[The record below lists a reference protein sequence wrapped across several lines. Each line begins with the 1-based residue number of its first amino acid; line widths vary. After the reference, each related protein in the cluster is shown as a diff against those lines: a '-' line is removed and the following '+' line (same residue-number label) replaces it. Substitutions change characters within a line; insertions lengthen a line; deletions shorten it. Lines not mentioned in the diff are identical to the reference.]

1 MNVAD
6 MFCEY
11 IYGSFLIVE
20 AALEV
25 GVHAAQSLMHMLN
38 AFIDACLSWFKYVV
52 DLAMEVILNGVRTI
66 QKKLV
71 DLIWD
76 GYKTDPKTGKNK
88 SKFCSNLFK
97 CNIFLDQLT
106 DSNSLICKTLIKLG
120 VMTSDQRQFINSV
133 IQDFNQFSETVC
145 NFGFTFNF
153 GLSALK
159 KLLMFYKEQIEKFIR
174 MIERK
179 KDQLRRLIQN
189 FINRLIDSGIVDL
202 LIKLRKF
209 FNCVLANTDTCANIN
224 TAGNYYTNVLGILHI
239 EENGLGGYRL
249 NSDDQNRFINA
260 FDSRLNKLNNSKQE
274 LQGIIDSLMNP
285 SEVSAANNAFN
296 LSKNIFPGGMSM
308 TDIKNGNWHTN
319 RMLHYFSVKTDQFLD
334 AFVRKHGIDEASGIS
349 TEYLI
354 SGMSINDQTGEIKMH
369 VNGIDETINMNDPST
384 MVGYDADM
392 FGYTQADIVYN
403 TPVGENPDAT
413 QPLYWNGELISA
425 LLAAIRIVQG
435 DRELEEHVQEIS
447 SKTQGMFAEDQLV
460 TSW

>member
-52 DLAMEVILNGVRTI
+52 DLAMEAILNGVRTI

-97 CNIFLDQLT
+97 CNIFLDQLS

-319 RMLHYFSVKTDQFLD
+319 RMLHYFAVKTDQFLD

-369 VNGIDETINMNDPST
+369 VNSIDETINMNDPST

>member
-52 DLAMEVILNGVRTI
+52 DLAMEAILNGVRTI

-179 KDQLRRLIQN
+179 IDQLRRLIQN

-319 RMLHYFSVKTDQFLD
+319 RMLHYFAVKTDQFLD

-425 LLAAIRIVQG
+425 LLAAVRIVQG
-435 DRELEEHVQEIS
+435 DRELEEYVQEIS

>member
-6 MFCEY
+6 IFCEY

-52 DLAMEVILNGVRTI
+52 DLAMEAILNGVRTI

-97 CNIFLDQLT
+97 CNIFLDQLS

-319 RMLHYFSVKTDQFLD
+319 RMLHYFAVKTDQFLD

-435 DRELEEHVQEIS
+435 DGELEEHVQEIS

>member
-319 RMLHYFSVKTDQFLD
+319 RMLHYFAVKTDQFLD

>member
-52 DLAMEVILNGVRTI
+52 DLAMEAILNGVRTI

-71 DLIWD
+71 NLIWD

-120 VMTSDQRQFINSV
+120 VMTSDQQQFINSV

-308 TDIKNGNWHTN
+308 ADIKNGNWHTN
-319 RMLHYFSVKTDQFLD
+319 RMLHYFAVKTDQFLD

>member
-52 DLAMEVILNGVRTI
+52 DLAMEAILNGVRTI

-120 VMTSDQRQFINSV
+120 VMTSDQQQFINSV

-308 TDIKNGNWHTN
+308 ADIKNGNWHTN
-319 RMLHYFSVKTDQFLD
+319 RMLHYFAVKTDQFLD

-435 DRELEEHVQEIS
+435 YRELEEHVQEIS

>member
-52 DLAMEVILNGVRTI
+52 DLAMEAILNGVRTI

-120 VMTSDQRQFINSV
+120 VMTSDQQQFINSV

-308 TDIKNGNWHTN
+308 SDIKNGNWHTN
-319 RMLHYFSVKTDQFLD
+319 RMLHYFAVKTDQFLD
-334 AFVRKHGIDEASGIS
+334 AFVRKHGIDEASCVS

-384 MVGYDADM
+384 MIGYDADM
-392 FGYTQADIVYN
+392 FGYTQTDIVYN

>member
-52 DLAMEVILNGVRTI
+52 DLAMEAILNGVRTI

-296 LSKNIFPGGMSM
+296 LAKNIFPGGMSM

-319 RMLHYFSVKTDQFLD
+319 RMFHYFAVKTDQFLD

-392 FGYTQADIVYN
+392 FGYTQAGIVYN

>member
-52 DLAMEVILNGVRTI
+52 DLAMEAILNGVRTI

-133 IQDFNQFSETVC
+133 IQDFNHFSETVC

-319 RMLHYFSVKTDQFLD
+319 RMLHYFAVKTDQFLD

-435 DRELEEHVQEIS
+435 DRELEEYVQEIS

>member
-52 DLAMEVILNGVRTI
+52 DLAMEAILNGVRTI

-120 VMTSDQRQFINSV
+120 VMTSDQQQFINSV

-319 RMLHYFSVKTDQFLD
+319 RMLHYFAVKTDKFLD

-369 VNGIDETINMNDPST
+369 VNDIDETINMNDPST

-403 TPVGENPDAT
+403 TPVSENPDAT

>member
-52 DLAMEVILNGVRTI
+52 DLAMEAILNGVRTI

-120 VMTSDQRQFINSV
+120 VMTSDRQQFINSV

-319 RMLHYFSVKTDQFLD
+319 RMLHYFAVKTDQFLD
-334 AFVRKHGIDEASGIS
+334 AFVRKHGIDEDSGIS

-384 MVGYDADM
+384 MVGYDAYM

>member
-52 DLAMEVILNGVRTI
+52 DLAMAAILNGVRTI

-319 RMLHYFSVKTDQFLD
+319 RMLHYFAVKTDQFLD

-435 DRELEEHVQEIS
+435 DRELEEYVQEIS

>member
-52 DLAMEVILNGVRTI
+52 DLAMEAILNGVRTI

-319 RMLHYFSVKTDQFLD
+319 RMLHYFAVKTDQFLD

-435 DRELEEHVQEIS
+435 DIELEEHVQEIS

>member
-52 DLAMEVILNGVRTI
+52 DLAMEAILNGVRTI

-319 RMLHYFSVKTDQFLD
+319 RMLHYFAVKTDQFLD

-435 DRELEEHVQEIS
+435 DRELEEYVQEIS

>member
-52 DLAMEVILNGVRTI
+52 DLAMEAILNGVRTI

-97 CNIFLDQLT
+97 CNIFIDQLT

-319 RMLHYFSVKTDQFLD
+319 RMLHYFAVKTDQFLD

-369 VNGIDETINMNDPST
+369 ANGIDETINMNDPST

>member
-1 MNVAD
+1 
-6 MFCEY
+6 
-11 IYGSFLIVE
+11 
-20 AALEV
+20 
-25 GVHAAQSLMHMLN
+25 
-38 AFIDACLSWFKYVV
+38 
-52 DLAMEVILNGVRTI
+52 
-66 QKKLV
+66 
-71 DLIWD
+71 
-76 GYKTDPKTGKNK
+76 
-88 SKFCSNLFK
+88 
-97 CNIFLDQLT
+97 
-106 DSNSLICKTLIKLG
+106 
-120 VMTSDQRQFINSV
+120 
-133 IQDFNQFSETVC
+133 
-145 NFGFTFNF
+145 
-153 GLSALK
+153 
-159 KLLMFYKEQIEKFIR
+159 MFYKEQIEKFIR

-308 TDIKNGNWHTN
+308 ADIKNGNWHTN
-319 RMLHYFSVKTDQFLD
+319 RMLHYFAVKTDQFLD

>member
-52 DLAMEVILNGVRTI
+52 DLAMEAILNGVRTI

-97 CNIFLDQLT
+97 CNIFLDQLS

-319 RMLHYFSVKTDQFLD
+319 RMLHYFAVKTDQFLD

-369 VNGIDETINMNDPST
+369 VNGIDETINMNVPST

-413 QPLYWNGELISA
+413 QPLYWNGVLISA

-447 SKTQGMFAEDQLV
+447 SITQGMFAEDQLV

>member
-52 DLAMEVILNGVRTI
+52 DLAMEAILNGVRTI

-97 CNIFLDQLT
+97 CNIFLDQLS

-319 RMLHYFSVKTDQFLD
+319 RMLHYFAVKTDQFLD

-392 FGYTQADIVYN
+392 FGYTQADFVYN

-425 LLAAIRIVQG
+425 LLAAIRIAQG

>member
-52 DLAMEVILNGVRTI
+52 DLAMEAILNGVRTI

-120 VMTSDQRQFINSV
+120 VMTSDQQQFINSV

-319 RMLHYFSVKTDQFLD
+319 RMLHYFAVKTDQFLD
-334 AFVRKHGIDEASGIS
+334 AFVRKHGIDEDSGIS

-384 MVGYDADM
+384 MVGYYADM
-392 FGYTQADIVYN
+392 FGYTQADIVYS

>member
-76 GYKTDPKTGKNK
+76 GYKTDPKTGKKK

-354 SGMSINDQTGEIKMH
+354 SGMSINDQTGEIKMQ

-403 TPVGENPDAT
+403 TPVGENQDAT

>member
-52 DLAMEVILNGVRTI
+52 DLAMEAILNGVRTI

-71 DLIWD
+71 ELIWD
-76 GYKTDPKTGKNK
+76 GYKTDPKTGKKK

-120 VMTSDQRQFINSV
+120 VMTSDQQQFINSV

-308 TDIKNGNWHTN
+308 ADIKNGNWHTN
-319 RMLHYFSVKTDQFLD
+319 RMLHYFAVKTDQFLD

-435 DRELEEHVQEIS
+435 DIELEEHVQEIS

>member
-52 DLAMEVILNGVRTI
+52 DLAMEAILNGVRTI

-120 VMTSDQRQFINSV
+120 VITSDQQQFINSV

-224 TAGNYYTNVLGILHI
+224 TAGNYYTNVLGILRI

-319 RMLHYFSVKTDQFLD
+319 RMLHYFAVKTDQFLD

>member
-52 DLAMEVILNGVRTI
+52 DLAMEAILNGVRTI

-76 GYKTDPKTGKNK
+76 GYKTDPKTGKKK

-97 CNIFLDQLT
+97 CNIFLDQLS

-239 EENGLGGYRL
+239 EENGIGGYRL

-296 LSKNIFPGGMSM
+296 ISKNIFPGGMSM

-319 RMLHYFSVKTDQFLD
+319 RMLHYFAVKTDQFLD

-392 FGYTQADIVYN
+392 FGYTQADIVYS

>member
-319 RMLHYFSVKTDQFLD
+319 RMLHYFAVKTDQFLD

-354 SGMSINDQTGEIKMH
+354 SGMSINDQTGEIKMQ

-435 DRELEEHVQEIS
+435 DIELEEHVQEIS

>member
-76 GYKTDPKTGKNK
+76 GYKTDPKTGKKK

-120 VMTSDQRQFINSV
+120 VMTSEQRQFINSV

-319 RMLHYFSVKTDQFLD
+319 RMLHYFAVKTDQFLD

-447 SKTQGMFAEDQLV
+447 SKIQGMFAEDKLV

>member
-52 DLAMEVILNGVRTI
+52 DLAMEAILNGVRTI

-120 VMTSDQRQFINSV
+120 VMTRDKRQFINSV

-319 RMLHYFSVKTDQFLD
+319 RMLHYFAVKTDQFLD

-435 DRELEEHVQEIS
+435 DRELEEYVQEIS

>member
-52 DLAMEVILNGVRTI
+52 DLAMEAILNGVRTI

-319 RMLHYFSVKTDQFLD
+319 RMLHYFAVKTDQFLD

-403 TPVGENPDAT
+403 TPVGENPDST

-435 DRELEEHVQEIS
+435 DRELEEYVQEIS

>member
-52 DLAMEVILNGVRTI
+52 DLAMEAILNGVRTI

-120 VMTSDQRQFINSV
+120 VMTSDQQQFINSV

-224 TAGNYYTNVLGILHI
+224 TAGNYYTNVLGILRI

-319 RMLHYFSVKTDQFLD
+319 RMLHYFAVKTDQFLD

>member
-1 MNVAD
+1 
-6 MFCEY
+6 
-11 IYGSFLIVE
+11 
-20 AALEV
+20 
-25 GVHAAQSLMHMLN
+25 MHMLN

-52 DLAMEVILNGVRTI
+52 DLAMEAILNGVRTI

-97 CNIFLDQLT
+97 CNIFIDQLT

-319 RMLHYFSVKTDQFLD
+319 RMLHYFAVKTDQFLD

-369 VNGIDETINMNDPST
+369 ANGIDETINMNDPST

>member
-52 DLAMEVILNGVRTI
+52 DLAMEAILNGVRTI

-97 CNIFLDQLT
+97 CSIFLDQLT

-319 RMLHYFSVKTDQFLD
+319 RMLHYFAVKTDQFLD

-354 SGMSINDQTGEIKMH
+354 SGMSINDQTGEIKMQ

>member
-52 DLAMEVILNGVRTI
+52 DLAMEAILNGVRTI

-120 VMTSDQRQFINSV
+120 VMTGDQQQFINSV

-319 RMLHYFSVKTDQFLD
+319 RMLHYFAVKTDQFLD

-435 DRELEEHVQEIS
+435 DIELEEHVQEIS

>member
-52 DLAMEVILNGVRTI
+52 DLAMEAILNGVRTI

-120 VMTSDQRQFINSV
+120 VMTSDQQQFINSV

-319 RMLHYFSVKTDQFLD
+319 RMLHYFAVKTDQFLD

-369 VNGIDETINMNDPST
+369 VNGIDETINMNEPST

-425 LLAAIRIVQG
+425 LLAAIRIVHG

>member
-52 DLAMEVILNGVRTI
+52 DLAMEAILNGVRTI

-71 DLIWD
+71 NLIWD

-120 VMTSDQRQFINSV
+120 VMTSDQQQFINSV

-189 FINRLIDSGIVDL
+189 FINQLIDSGIVDL

-319 RMLHYFSVKTDQFLD
+319 RMLHYFAVKTDQFLD
-334 AFVRKHGIDEASGIS
+334 AFVRKHGIDEASGVS

-369 VNGIDETINMNDPST
+369 VNGIDETINMNDSST
-384 MVGYDADM
+384 MEGYDADM
-392 FGYTQADIVYN
+392 FGYTQADIAYN
-403 TPVGENPDAT
+403 TPVGENPEAT
-413 QPLYWNGELISA
+413 QPLYWKGELISA
-425 LLAAIRIVQG
+425 LLAAIRIAQG
-435 DRELEEHVQEIS
+435 DIELEEHVQEIS
-447 SKTQGMFAEDQLV
+447 SKTQGVFAEDQLV

>member
-76 GYKTDPKTGKNK
+76 GYKTDPKTGKKK

-403 TPVGENPDAT
+403 TPVGDNPDAT

>member
-1 MNVAD
+1 MDVAD

-52 DLAMEVILNGVRTI
+52 DLAMEAILNGVRTI

-319 RMLHYFSVKTDQFLD
+319 RMLHYFAVKTDQFLD

>member
-52 DLAMEVILNGVRTI
+52 DLAMEAILNGVRTI

-120 VMTSDQRQFINSV
+120 AMTSDQRQFINSV

-319 RMLHYFSVKTDQFLD
+319 RMLHYFAVKTDQFLD

>member
-52 DLAMEVILNGVRTI
+52 DLAMEAILNGVRTI

-120 VMTSDQRQFINSV
+120 VMTSDQQQFINSV

-308 TDIKNGNWHTN
+308 ADIKNGNWHTN
-319 RMLHYFSVKTDQFLD
+319 RMLHYFAVKTDQFLD

-435 DRELEEHVQEIS
+435 DIELEEHVQEIS

>member
-52 DLAMEVILNGVRTI
+52 DLAMEAILNGVRTI

-120 VMTSDQRQFINSV
+120 VMTSDQQQFINSV

-308 TDIKNGNWHTN
+308 SDIKNGNWHTN
-319 RMLHYFSVKTDQFLD
+319 RMLHYFAVKTDQFLD
-334 AFVRKHGIDEASGIS
+334 AFVRKHGIDEASGVS

-354 SGMSINDQTGEIKMH
+354 SGMSINDKTGEIKMH

-384 MVGYDADM
+384 MIGYDADM

>member
-52 DLAMEVILNGVRTI
+52 DLAMEAILNGVRTI

-120 VMTSDQRQFINSV
+120 VMTGDQQQFINSV

-224 TAGNYYTNVLGILHI
+224 TAGNYTNVLGILHI

-319 RMLHYFSVKTDQFLD
+319 RMLHYFAVKTDQFLD